1 MLPFAAGLVEVGELV
16 GLQRPGLGRRRAGV
30 RFVAGEVRGGS
41 REVPVAERRA
51 VAADA
56 VVQFQPGDDR
66 RVRRLAGTG
75 VKAEAAFSGDGQPAF
90 RIAEVQDV
98 RVLPVLVEEVDAFL
112 FGQAADEVIVRLA
125 VLGAIFPLG
134 VLVPKLEAVRPGTG
148 AKKREAEASLLCGM
162 CCRLLEIRWCF
173 CAVAGG
179 ARSPRWG
186 CPVGLCKA
194 KAYDPG

>member
-1 MLPFAAGLVEVGELV
+1 MAPARLAQDLHSGVMLPFAAGLVEVGELV

-30 RFVAGEVRGGS
+30 RFVAGEVRGGC

-148 AKKREAEASLLCGM
+148 AKKKGGRSLPFVRHVLPSVGNPLVFLCG
-162 CCRLLEIRWCF
+162 RGR
-173 CAVAGG
+173 CA
-179 ARSPRWG
+179 
-186 CPVGLCKA
+186 
-194 KAYDPG
+194 